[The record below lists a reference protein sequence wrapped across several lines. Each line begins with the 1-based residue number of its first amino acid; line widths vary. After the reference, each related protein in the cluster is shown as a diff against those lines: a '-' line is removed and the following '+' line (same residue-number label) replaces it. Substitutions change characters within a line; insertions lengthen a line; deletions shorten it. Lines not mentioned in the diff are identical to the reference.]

1 MNLCS
6 DTSTVNP
13 MNDYI
18 TQQLDKVL
26 QLNKEKNQVISRIKT
41 IRTKKVGKHHLMIT
55 KEEKEKRIEKAR
67 KLYDAR
73 INAVYIKMNQE
84 LKKAGLEELE
94 NPYQTTKGEN

>member
-1 MNLCS
+1 
-6 DTSTVNP
+6 

-41 IRTKKVGKHHLMIT
+41 IRTKKHGKHVMLIP
-55 KEEKEKRIEKAR
+55 KEEKDMQIEKAR
-67 KLYDAR
+67 KIYDAK

-94 NPYQTTKGEN
+94 NPYQNKKGVN